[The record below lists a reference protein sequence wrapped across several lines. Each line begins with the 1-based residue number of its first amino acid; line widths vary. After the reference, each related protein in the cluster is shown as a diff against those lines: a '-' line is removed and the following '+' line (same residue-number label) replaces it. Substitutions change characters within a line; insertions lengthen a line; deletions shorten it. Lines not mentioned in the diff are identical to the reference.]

1 MFTNMNAL
9 SKPFWYLV
17 LLALS
22 SFILCAS
29 SKSATIA
36 DPIIEKKIQSKDFV
50 IVVTHANPLRGK
62 QRFLTSSYD
71 LKIRN
76 DSAFA
81 YLPYFGVAH
90 SPRIGL
96 QDSGIKFAQLMRNY
110 TNVPTKKKNGWNIR
124 FDVKDNGYSYRVNLT
139 VFDNGNSSI
148 NVQSIDRDAIT
159 FYGNV
164 ER

>member
-1 MFTNMNAL
+1 MFTTMNAH
-9 SKPFWYLV
+9 SKPFWHFV
-17 LLALS
+17 LLVLS

-29 SKSATIA
+29 SKSATSA
-36 DPIIEKKIQSKDFV
+36 DPIIEKKILSKNF
-50 IVVTHANPLRGK
+50 IVVVTQANPFRGK
-62 QRFLTSSYD
+62 PRFLTSSYD

-90 SPRIGL
+90 SPRLGI
-96 QDSGIKFAQLMRNY
+96 QDGGIKFAQLMKNY
-110 TNVPTKKKNGWNIR
+110 SNVPTKKKNGWNIR
-124 FDVKDNGYSYRVNLT
+124 FDVNENGYSYRVNLT
-139 VFDNGNSSI
+139 IYDNGNTSI

-164 ER
+164 EH